1 MSSCPL
7 IFDVSI
13 GSFLFYKV
21 INIYPQFSGL
31 TSQQQHTKT
40 HVYETIW
47 KREKEAEHCFM
58 HVNNGLLGE
67 YLLEVNRDVQNFV

>member
-1 MSSCPL
+1 MQGHQHLS
-7 IFDVSI
+7 IVS
-13 GSFLFYKV
+13 KV
-21 INIYPQFSGL
+21 NITAATY
-31 TSQQQHTKT
+31 TKT